1 MKPFLL
7 VPWSDDQR
15 TRNWWLEVVRLK
27 GVGRSPLSVAREGL
41 LAVGPGEKQQP
52 SVMVH
57 MANC

>member
-41 LAVGPGEKQQP
+41 LAVGPEETET
-52 SVMVH
+52 
-57 MANC
+57 